1 MKTQTIIGL
10 FAFLFFVL
18 SIGILYR
25 DTNMIVENNPCWNSL
40 NCNVNVDVI
49 QRTTM

>member
-1 MKTQTIIGL
+1 MKTQNIIGL

-25 DTNMIVENNPCWNSL
+25 DTNIIFDNNPCWNSL